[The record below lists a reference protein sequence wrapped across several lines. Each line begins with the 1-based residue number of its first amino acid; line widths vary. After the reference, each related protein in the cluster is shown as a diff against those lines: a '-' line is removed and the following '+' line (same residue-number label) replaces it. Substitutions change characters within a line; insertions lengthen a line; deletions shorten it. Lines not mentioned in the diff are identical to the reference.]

1 MNPPQGA
8 DAPVKKA
15 PWFPVDGAEARIVIT
30 GFMLLFCVL
39 GGYFAVRPVRET
51 IGTVLGRE
59 ATQNLWFFT
68 ALFAILIVPFYGW
81 LVARVRRSVL
91 LPAIYGF
98 MSLAFIATAQ
108 IFGGGTL
115 DPTVARVF
123 YVAISVMNLLLISA
137 FWSFMLEML
146 SSEQTKRLFGFI
158 AAGGT
163 LGALLGPGATALF
176 VKSIGNAGVLYLG
189 AAMYFVAIVLSR
201 VLLAQ
206 WRHIAPEAAT
216 GPTQLS
222 ERERALGGNPFAG
235 FMLVLR
241 NPYLLGIA
249 AFIAGI
255 SAINTFLYFEQLD
268 QVEKQFEE
276 LAARTQVFASLDV
289 TVQGLVILTQLSLTG
304 FIATR
309 IGVIALLATI
319 PFVMVFGLTVYAAFG
334 TFSVM
339 AGAMV
344 LRRWGEYALIRPGR
358 EMLFSKVDKESKY
371 KAKNVCDVAVYRI
384 ADASFAQL
392 KKLLDAIGMGGTAQ
406 ALTAA
411 AIAAL
416 WAINGW
422 WLGKRF
428 EREKDINRAEARPTS
443 VRSES
448 A

>member
-8 DAPVKKA
+8 AAPPNNKA
-15 PWFPVDGAEARIVIT
+15 PWFPANGAEARIVIT
-30 GFMLLFCVL
+30 GFFLLFCVL

-81 LVARVRRSVL
+81 LVARVSRSVL

-98 MSLAFIATAQ
+98 MSLAFVGAAQ
-108 IFGGGTL
+108 IFGGDAL
-115 DPTVARVF
+115 DPSVARVF
-123 YVAISVMNLLLISA
+123 YVAISVMNLLLVSV
-137 FWSFMLEML
+137 FWSFMLEIL
-146 SSEQTKRLFGFI
+146 SSEQSKRLIGVI

-163 LGALLGPGATALF
+163 LGALLGPGATAMF
-176 VKSIGNAGVLYLG
+176 VQSIGNAGVLYLG

-206 WRHIAPEAAT
+206 WRHVAPAAASGT
-216 GPTQLS
+216 AHLS

-241 NPYLLGIA
+241 DRYLLGIA
-249 AFIAGI
+249 LFIAGI
-255 SAINTFLYFEQLD
+255 SAINTFLYFEQLEL
-268 QVEKQFEE
+268 VEQKFEE

-289 TVQGLVILTQLSLTG
+289 TVQTLVIITQLTLTG

-309 IGVIALLATI
+309 IGVIALLATV
-319 PFVMVFGLTVYAAFG
+319 PFIMVFGLTVYAVFG

-339 AGAMV
+339 AAAMV

-384 ADASFAQL
+384 ADAAFAQA

-411 AIAAL
+411 AVAAL

-428 EREKDINRAEARPTS
+428 ERE
-443 VRSES
+443 SETRQQQS
-448 A
+448 G

>member
-1 MNPPQGA
+1 MTSTN
-8 DAPVKKA
+8 KKA
-15 PWFPVDGAEARIVIT
+15 PWFPANAGEARIVIT
-30 GFMLLFCVL
+30 GFFLLFCVL

-51 IGTVLGRE
+51 IGTVLGRA

-98 MSLAFIATAQ
+98 MSLAFVGTAQ
-108 IFGGGTL
+108 IFSGHTL
-115 DPTVARVF
+115 DPAMARVF
-123 YVAISVMNLLLISA
+123 YVAISVMNLLLVSA

-146 SSEQTKRLFGFI
+146 SSDQSKRLFGFI

-163 LGALLGPGATALF
+163 LGALLGPGATAMF

-189 AAMYFVAIVLSR
+189 AAMYLVAVVLSR

-206 WRHIAPEAAT
+206 WRHIAPEAVS
-216 GPTQLS
+216 GPAQLS

-235 FMLVLR
+235 FMLVIR
-241 NPYLLGIA
+241 NRYLLGIA
-249 AFIAGI
+249 LFIAGI
-255 SAINTFLYFEQLD
+255 SAINTFLYFEQLEL
-268 QVEKQFEE
+268 VEQKFEE

-289 TVQGLVILTQLSLTG
+289 TVQSLVIVTQLTLTG

-309 IGVIALLATI
+309 IGVIALLATV
-319 PFVMVFGLTVYAAFG
+319 PFVMVFGLTVYAVFG

-339 AGAMV
+339 AAAMV

-371 KAKNVCDVAVYRI
+371 KAKNVCDVAVYRM
-384 ADASFAQL
+384 ADAGFAQV

-416 WAINGW
+416 WAFNGW

-428 EREKDINRAEARPTS
+428 EREKPGA
-443 VRSES
+443 
-448 A
+448 